1 MSALDFLS
9 LQQELASHVLARTGN
24 RLRNLDIQ
32 LFPDGIHLH
41 GETATFY
48 VKQLAQHSVREKFP
62 DVRLQNDIMVTF

>member
-1 MSALDFLS
+1 MSVLDFPVI
-9 LQQELASHVLARTGN
+9 QKELATHVLARTGN

-48 VKQLAQHSVREKFP
+48 VKQLAQHSVREKYP
-62 DVRLQNDIMVTF
+62 DVRLQTDILVTC